1 MYLFSTA
8 QVASTVVD
16 LLHCFFPQHMDRLER
31 EKAFFPGPG
40 PLLMSALTIDDIVI
54 LLGSD
59 RKASQ
64 VGTRPPVPAFSCH
77 HSPCASI

>member
-1 MYLFSTA
+1 M
-8 QVASTVVD
+8 ASTVVD
-16 LLHCFFPQHMDRLER
+16 LLNRFFPQHMDRLER

-64 VGTRPPVPAFSCH
+64 VGSFLPPHTVMCSL
-77 HSPCASI
+77 